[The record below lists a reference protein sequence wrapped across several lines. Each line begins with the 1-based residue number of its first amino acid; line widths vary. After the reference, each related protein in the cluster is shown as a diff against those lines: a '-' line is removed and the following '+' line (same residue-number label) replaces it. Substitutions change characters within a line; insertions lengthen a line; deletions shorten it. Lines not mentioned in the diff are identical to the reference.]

1 MDREKYG
8 KIIVDQIIN
17 DYKSSKEFSD
27 DARRFVY
34 RWLNIILNYK
44 IAGLG
49 DNLVRNLEGKNEVT
63 EEEKNKFLVGMA
75 EYDSLKENMDKL
87 FDLMDTDEADSV
99 RPIPIINKNK

>member
-75 EYDSLKENMDKL
+75 EYDCLKENMDKL
-87 FDLMDTDEADSV
+87 FDLMDTDEADTF

>member
-1 MDREKYG
+1 MDRKKYG
-8 KIIVDQIIN
+8 EIIVDQIIN

-34 RWLNIILNYK
+34 RWLDIILNFK

-63 EEEKNKFLVGMA
+63 EEEKNKFIVGMA
-75 EYDSLKENMDKL
+75 EYGRLKENMDKL
-87 FDLMDTDEADSV
+87 FDLMDTDEAGTF
-99 RPIPIINKNK
+99 RPIPINY

>member
-34 RWLNIILNYK
+34 RWLDIILNYK

-75 EYDSLKENMDKL
+75 EYDRLKVNMDKL
-87 FDLMDTDEADSV
+87 FDLMDTDEADTF
-99 RPIPIINKNK
+99 RPIPIIHKNK